1 MSDAWFYF
9 KYGWEHI
16 ISFDALDHQL
26 FIVALT
32 IWFTLKQWK
41 KVLILITAFTIGHSI
56 TLVLSTLNILTL
68 PNKLIEFLIPCT
80 IIITALSNIL
90 KRGTEHKAIHINY
103 YFALFFG
110 LVHGL
115 GFANILKFM
124 LAKDQSLG
132 WSLFLFNLG
141 LEVGQILVVMLIL
154 VLIYLLLNYLKFNR
168 RYLIIIASAIVL
180 AIAIKMALERIPF
193 TN

>member
-1 MSDAWFYF
+1 MSDGWFYL
-9 KYGWEHI
+9 KNGWEHI
-16 ISFDALDHQL
+16 ISLDALDHQF
-26 FIVALT
+26 FILALT
-32 IWFTLKQWK
+32 ILFTLKEWK
-41 KVLILITAFTIGHSI
+41 KVLILVTAFTIGHSI
-56 TLVLSTLNILTL
+56 TLALSTLNILTL
-68 PNKLIEFLIPCT
+68 PDKLIEFLIPCT
-80 IIITALSNIL
+80 IVITALANIL
-90 KRGTEHKAIHINY
+90 KRDREHKAIPINY
-103 YFALFFG
+103 FFALFFG

-132 WSLFLFNLG
+132 WSLLLFNLG
-141 LEVGQILVVMLIL
+141 LEVGQIVVVTIIL

-180 AIAIKMALERIPF
+180 AIALKMAVERIPF

>member
-26 FIVALT
+26 FILALT
-32 IWFTLKQWK
+32 ILFTIKEWN
-41 KVLILITAFTIGHSI
+41 KVLILISAFTIGHSI
-56 TLVLSTLNILTL
+56 TLALSTLNILNL
-68 PNKLIEFLIPCT
+68 PNHLTEFLIPCT
-80 IIITALSNIL
+80 IVITALANIL
-90 KRGTEHKAIHINY
+90 KTVKDYKTIRINY
-103 YFALFFG
+103 FFALFFG

-115 GFANILKFM
+115 GFANYLKFM

-132 WSLFLFNLG
+132 WSLLLFNLG
-141 LEVGQILVVMLIL
+141 LEVGQIVVVTMIL
-154 VLIYLLLNYLKFNR
+154 VFIYVLLNYLKFNR

-180 AIAIKMALERIPF
+180 AIALKIAVERIPF